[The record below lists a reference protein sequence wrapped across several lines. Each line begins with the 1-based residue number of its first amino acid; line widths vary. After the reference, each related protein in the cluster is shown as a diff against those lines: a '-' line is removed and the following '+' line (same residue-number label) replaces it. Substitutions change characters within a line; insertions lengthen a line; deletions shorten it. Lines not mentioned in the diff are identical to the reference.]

1 MGYSCSCSKSRVYR
15 QVQHIY
21 PEELRVRIF
30 PVALGKI
37 IYHASSNPSVEV
49 AGLLLGKESRGAV
62 EVWDAVTGPQEGHAG
77 YVKLNEEV
85 MAMVAE
91 KLFALGL
98 DVYIVGWYHSHPGY
112 GLFLS
117 AVDVRTQLAYQALY
131 SKSIAL
137 VIDPSKFLQTGDISN
152 IAFKV
157 FRIDGE
163 AGVVEVPT
171 SIGMDRR
178 KVLESTLAA
187 LKGLNIENTF
197 LLERPPLVFGR
208 ARQALADVSKKI
220 FRREVVRRNE

>member
-1 MGYSCSCSKSRVYR
+1 M
-15 QVQHIY
+15 
-21 PEELRVRIF
+21 RVRIF

-37 IYHASSNPSVEV
+37 IYHASTSPNVEV
-49 AGLLLGKESRGAV
+49 AGLLLGKDARGVV

-85 MAMVAE
+85 MALVAE
-91 KLFALGL
+91 KLMMLGL
-98 DVYIVGWYHSHPGY
+98 DIYIVGWYHSHPGY

-117 AVDVRTQLAYQALY
+117 AIDVRTQLAYQALY

-137 VIDPSKFLQTGDISN
+137 VIDPSKFLEHGDVSD

-157 FRIDGE
+157 FRVDGE
-163 AGVVEVPT
+163 LGVVEVPT

-187 LKGLNIENTF
+187 LKGLNINDSII
-197 LLERPPLVFGR
+197 LQGSPVMLGKAKKALV
-208 ARQALADVSKKI
+208 DVGKKI
-220 FRREVVRRNE
+220 FRREMVNKR